1 MNGKTLRI
9 AVFVLLVTAIGASG
23 FTLLAKPDRPSKG
36 WLACPFP
43 PCMAPCVLGAE
54 PQVLCKMS
62 SGPPVPTTWACCCCG
77 SAGSGRRYK
86 PL

>member
-1 MNGKTLRI
+1 MNGKILRI
-9 AVFVLLVTAIGASG
+9 AVSVLLVAAICAGGVSL
-23 FTLLAKPDRPSKG
+23 FAKPDRSKG

-62 SGPPVPTTWACCCCG
+62 SGPPVPTAWACCCCG
-77 SAGSGRRYK
+77 GAGSGHRFK